1 MNLEDYLSEHYSDG
15 TAKIYAFEIGHYL
28 ERIGGEAVALTTG
41 YGELV
46 GYLSALRKRYDNP
59 ATVRRIL
66 FAVKSYYRF
75 LVLSGRR
82 ADHPGS
88 RLRLRD
94 VVRDQVQ
101 TQDLLA
107 PNELALLLRPR
118 PERYPMLMN
127 RNRVIIGLLVH
138 QGLSVREIGALK
150 VADID
155 LQTATV
161 RILATSKTDARKL
174 RLDAAQVM
182 ALHAYLNE
190 DRPQLLRDETEH
202 LLLTQRGTPE
212 RGEGV
217 HYLVETLRPLL
228 PNKRLTPTTIRQSV
242 IAGRLKSG
250 QGLRQ
255 VQAFA
260 GHKKIST
267 TETYR
272 ENNLAALR
280 LAVER
285 FHPLGNSL
293 NH

>member
-1 MNLEDYLSEHYSDG
+1 MTLTDYLDEHYSDG

-28 ERIGGEAVALTTG
+28 ERIGGEAAALQTS

-66 FAVKSYYRF
+66 FAIKSYYRY

-82 ADHPGS
+82 DDHPGS

-118 PERYPMLMN
+118 PNRYALLEN

-138 QGLSVREIGALK
+138 QALLVREIGALK
-150 VADID
+150 IGDID
-155 LQTATV
+155 LQKATV
-161 RILATSKTDARKL
+161 RVPATSKTEARTL

-182 ALHAYLNE
+182 TLHAYLQE
-190 DRPQLLRDETEH
+190 DRASLLTEESDH
-202 LLLTQRGTPE
+202 LLLTSRGTPE

-228 PNKRLTPTTIRQSV
+228 LNKRLTPTTIRQSV
-242 IAGRLKSG
+242 IAQKLAEG

-260 GHKKIST
+260 GHKKISA
-267 TETYR
+267 TEAYR
-272 ENNLAALR
+272 ENNLEALR
-280 LAVER
+280 QAVLR
-285 FHPLGNSL
+285 FHPLKNETE
-293 NH
+293 

>member
-1 MNLEDYLSEHYSDG
+1 MKLEDYLSEHYTTA

-28 ERIGGEAVALTTG
+28 ERIGGEAVALQTG

-46 GYLSALRKRYDNP
+46 VYLSALRKRYDNP

-66 FAVKSYYRF
+66 FAIKSYYRY

-118 PERYPMLMN
+118 PNRYALLEN
-127 RNRVIIGLLVH
+127 RNQIIIGLLVH
-138 QGLSVREIGALK
+138 QGLLVREIGALK
-150 VADID
+150 VGDID
-155 LQTATV
+155 LQKATV
-161 RILATSKTDARKL
+161 RVPATSKTDARKL

-182 ALHAYLNE
+182 VLHVYLNE
-190 DRPQLLRDETEH
+190 DRPQLLRVETDH

-212 RGEGV
+212 LGEGV

-228 PNKRLTPTTIRQSV
+228 PGKRLTPTTIRQSV
-242 IAGRLKSG
+242 IAGRLKAG
-250 QGLRQ
+250 QDLRH

-260 GHKKIST
+260 GHKKVSA
-267 TETYR
+267 TEKYKQ
-272 ENNLAALR
+272 NNLAELR

-293 NH
+293 TD